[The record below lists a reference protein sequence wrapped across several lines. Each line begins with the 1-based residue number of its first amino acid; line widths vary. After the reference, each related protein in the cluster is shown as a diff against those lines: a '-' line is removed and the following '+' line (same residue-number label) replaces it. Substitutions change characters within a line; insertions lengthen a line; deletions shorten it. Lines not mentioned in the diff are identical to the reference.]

1 MYTAFKNP
9 IFPNWIEL
17 VKKTKKVY
25 PKKKRKQRV
34 GEREGERREREK
46 EKEREVTEARTRE

>member
-25 PKKKRKQRV
+25 PKKKRKQRWEEAADRYDYCARKREPGV
-34 GEREGERREREK
+34 GH
-46 EKEREVTEARTRE
+46 